1 MQGVIISTG
10 ITTACYTFS
19 DPSAANRLYLATMN
33 DLYSEFFGL
42 HERPF
47 KLVPDPEFLFW
58 SRIHKRAFAVLEY
71 GVVSTSPITVVTG
84 EVGVGKTTL
93 LQHLLGSISDRVKVG
108 LISNAQGGRGDLLRW
123 VLNALEIDPEGTT
136 DYVSRFQRL
145 QDFLINEYGEG
156 RRVILIIDEAQNL
169 SKESLEELR
178 MLTNI
183 NSNKDELLQ
192 LILVGQPQLRAK
204 ILDPDLQQ
212 FAQRISAFYHIAA
225 LDREMIGEYVTH
237 RMKHAGG
244 SGDEFTE
251 ESLDRIYNA
260 SEGIPRLIN
269 KLCDFALLY
278 TATEGQHVVTAKAV
292 DEVLADGIFIGNS
305 IAPDEAAQ

>member
-1 MQGVIISTG
+1 
-10 ITTACYTFS
+10 
-19 DPSAANRLYLATMN
+19 MN
-33 DLYSEFFGL
+33 DLYAEFFGL
-42 HERPF
+42 KERPF

-71 GVVSTSPITVVTG
+71 GVVSTAPITVVTG

-93 LQHLLGSISDRVKVG
+93 VQHLLTCIDPSVTVG
-108 LISNAQGGRGDLLRW
+108 LISNAQGNRGDLIRW
-123 VLNALEIDPEGTT
+123 VLNALGVETAAGA
-136 DYVSRFQRL
+136 DYVDMFQRL
-145 QDFLINEYGEG
+145 QDFLISEYGEG

-212 FAQRISAFYHIAA
+212 FAQRISAFYHIPAM
-225 LDREMIGEYVTH
+225 DREMISEYVAH
-237 RMKHAGG
+237 RMRHAGG
-244 SGDEFTE
+244 TGQEFTE
-251 ESLDRIYNA
+251 ESLDRIYQA
-260 SEGIPRLIN
+260 SEGVPRLVN

-278 TATEGQHVVTAKAV
+278 TATEGQNVVTAKAV
-292 DEVLADGIFIGNS
+292 DEVLADGIYVGNA
-305 IAPDEAAQ
+305 IEPDEAAQ

>member
-1 MQGVIISTG
+1 
-10 ITTACYTFS
+10 
-19 DPSAANRLYLATMN
+19 MN

-47 KLVPDPEFLFW
+47 KLVPDPEYLFW

-71 GVVSTSPITVVTG
+71 GVVSTAPITVVTG

-93 LQHLLGSISDRVKVG
+93 VQHLLGCIDPSVKVG
-108 LISNAQGGRGDLLRW
+108 LISNAQGDRGDLIRW
-123 VLNALEIDPEGTT
+123 VLNSLEIETSVDE
-136 DYVSRFQRL
+136 DYVSSFQRL
-145 QDFLINEYGEG
+145 QDFLIEEYSAG

-169 SKESLEELR
+169 SKDSLEELR

-212 FAQRISAFYHIAA
+212 FAQRISAFYHVPA
-225 LDREMIGEYVTH
+225 LDREMMGDYVSH
-237 RMKHAGG
+237 RMSHAGG
-244 SGDEFTE
+244 TGNEFTE
-251 ESLDRIYNA
+251 EALDRIYQA
-260 SEGIPRLIN
+260 SEGVPRLVN

-278 TATEGQHVVTAKAV
+278 TATEGEHVVTARAV
-292 DEVLADGIFIGNS
+292 DEVLADGIYVGNS
-305 IAPDEAAQ
+305 IGIDEAAQ